1 MTPRR
6 LHVQL
11 CLVASTVSVV
21 SPAVAQELLPAV
33 AFRSVSW
40 TGEFWPGDFDGD
52 GDTDLAVRDPSSQ
65 RLAILPGIGDGS
77 FDDPIVSA
85 TDGWPLAVGDLNG
98 DGRLDVIAQA
108 GSTVGALPGNG
119 DGTLG
124 APRTILSASVEF
136 ARPADIDGDGVPDVV
151 IGEQGDSLHVVP
163 GNGDFT
169 FDPPVTM
176 VTGTWPHGATVAD
189 LDEDGRPDVAVAHRY
204 DRRLV
209 LFMNRG
215 GLLFTRVDIPVDY
228 SSTDVT
234 ARDLNEDG
242 DLDLIVSVRGPSDD
256 GPWEFGAVYVY
267 NGNGDGAFDGP
278 EVYPTANGPH
288 SVVVGDFT
296 HDGRL
301 DLATSDGFQYLLD
314 NTCGESV
321 GPETVSILPGRSD
334 GTFGP
339 ATTFARNSRESLP
352 GVRNMNTSDI
362 DGDGFHDLLVGWGD
376 ILVTKGLR
384 ANRPPVVS
392 AGDDLVVANAPEIT
406 LRGEGVDP
414 DGHYLTFTWDDGGA
428 GGDFFAQAPDTCYRA
443 PGTGTFT
450 LTLTAD
456 DGHGGVS
463 SDSLNVS
470 DMGDVD
476 GPGRWRGEDIGSVG
490 AEGSVMVED
499 GTFTVR
505 GSGADIWGTADEFY
519 FTHVSGSGD
528 FDFTALVAGVQN
540 VNRWTKAGLMIR
552 AAEDPGSAHASLFAT
567 PTAEK
572 GVAFQRRRSD
582 GGASVHT
589 AGPALAPPVWLR
601 LSRRGDTITAAYR
614 RAATDEWTTIG
625 SDSIQLPDR
634 VLVGLAVSSH
644 VDGTLATARFQHV
657 SIAAPDTT
665 PGLPDGWFCG
675 DVGAVG
681 AEGGCE
687 YHPAVEDDLTDRWI
701 VHGSGADIWGTSD
714 EFSFARTTIHGDFAI
729 TARVAS
735 VENVNRWT
743 KAGIMIRD
751 GTGASPVAGGPGAR
765 HASFFVTP
773 STEKGTAFQRRPT
786 TGGATVHTAGPV
798 TTAPVW
804 LRLVRR
810 GSLIRAFY
818 RKQLTDPWTHL
829 GTQTFTALPD
839 LMSAMLVV
847 SSHVDGTLATAVFE
861 HVRVES
867 LPAMQSV
874 DIGTTVGGST
884 VSDGTIV
891 RMEGNGADIWGSAD
905 AFRFHYVPWGGNG
918 TITARVRSL
927 ENTHRW
933 AKAGVMIRESLTPGS
948 RHVMAIVSSS
958 MGLAMQ
964 YRLETGGTSA
974 STAAAP
980 GTAPVWVRLRRF
992 GDLFEASW
1000 SADGE
1005 VWRFLGEARV
1015 SMSRDVY
1022 VGLPVT
1028 SHSSGS
1034 LAAAVFDDVVVTP

>member
-1 MTPRR
+1 
-6 LHVQL
+6 
-11 CLVASTVSVV
+11 VAV
-21 SPAVAQELLPAV
+21 
-33 AFRSVSW
+33 
-40 TGEFWPGDFDGD
+40 
-52 GDTDLAVRDPSSQ
+52 
-65 RLAILPGIGDGS
+65 LPGNGAGGFAAPVLS
-77 FDDPIVSA
+77 GTV
-85 TDGWPLAVGDLNG
+85 GWPLAAADLDG
-98 DGRLDVIAQA
+98 DGRLDVLAQTDSA
-108 GSTVGALPGNG
+108 LVVLPGNG

-124 APRTILSASVEF
+124 AARSIVGTIVEF
-136 ARPADIDGDGVPDVV
+136 AIPADLDGDGVPDVV
-151 IGEQGDSLHVVP
+151 AGEQGDLLHIFP

-169 FDPPVTM
+169 FGPRVTLT
-176 VTGTWPHGATVAD
+176 TGTWPHGATVAD
-189 LDEDGRPDVAVAHRY
+189 FDDDGRRDIAVAHRY
-204 DRRLV
+204 DTRLV
-209 LFMNRG
+209 VFMNGG
-215 GLLFTRVDIPVDY
+215 GLLFTRTDIPIGAP
-228 SSTDVT
+228 STDVT
-234 ARDLNEDG
+234 ARHLDSDG
-242 DLDLIVSVRGPSDD
+242 YVDLIASVRGDSPD
-256 GPWEFGAVYVY
+256 GPWEFGAVHVFR
-267 NGNGDGAFDGP
+267 GNGDGTFEAP

-314 NTCGESV
+314 NMCGESV

-339 ATTFARNSRESLP
+339 PTTFVRNSRELLP
-352 GVRNMNTSDI
+352 GVRNMNTSDV

-376 ILVTKGLR
+376 IFVTKAPR
-384 ANRPPVVS
+384 ANRPPVVF

-443 PGTGTFT
+443 PRTGAFT

-456 DGHGGVS
+456 DSQGGVS

-470 DMGDVD
+470 DMGDID
-476 GPGRWRGEDIGSVG
+476 GPGFWRGEDIGAVG
-490 AEGSVMVED
+490 AEGSVTVED

-519 FTHVSGSGD
+519 FTHATRSGD

-552 AAEDPGSAHASLFAT
+552 AAEEAGSAHASVFAT
-567 PTAEK
+567 PTTEK
-572 GVAFQRRRSD
+572 GIAFQRRRSD

-589 AGPALAPPVWLR
+589 SGPALAPPVWLR
-601 LSRRGDTITAAYR
+601 LSRRGSTITAAYR
-614 RAATDEWTTIG
+614 RTATDEWTTIG
-625 SDSIQLPDR
+625 SDSIELPDR

-644 VDGTLATARFQHV
+644 VDGTLAAARFQQL
-657 SIAAPDTT
+657 SIAAPGTT

-681 AEGGCE
+681 AEGDCD
-687 YHPAVEDDLTDRWI
+687 YHPAVGDDLTDRWV
-701 VHGSGADIWGTSD
+701 VHGSGADIWGPAD
-714 EFSFARTTIHGDFAI
+714 EFSFAATLMRGDFAV

-735 VENVNRWT
+735 VENVDRWT

-751 GTGASPVAGGPGAR
+751 WDGRSPAGGGPGAR

-773 STEKGTAFQRRPT
+773 TTVKGTAFQRRPT
-786 TGGATVHTAGPV
+786 TGGPSVHTAGPV

-810 GSLIRAFY
+810 GNSITAFY
-818 RKQLTDPWTHL
+818 RKQTIDPWTHL
-829 GTQTFTALPD
+829 GTQTFTGLPD
-839 LMSAMLVV
+839 PMMAMLVV
-847 SSHVDGTLATAVFE
+847 SSHVDGTLATASFE

-867 LPAMQSV
+867 LPAMQSA
-874 DIGTTVGGST
+874 DIGPTAAGST

-891 RMEGNGADIWGSAD
+891 RMDGNGADIWGTAD
-905 AFRFHYVPWGGNG
+905 AFRFHYVPWAGDG
-918 TITARVRSL
+918 TIIARVRSL

-933 AKAGVMIRESLTPGS
+933 AKAGVMFREALTPGS
-948 RHVMAIVSSS
+948 RHVMAIVSPS

-964 YRLETGGTSA
+964 YRSETGGASA
-974 STAAAP
+974 STAPVP
-980 GTAPVWVRLRRF
+980 GNAPVWVRLRRF
-992 GDLFEASW
+992 ADRFEASW

-1005 VWRFLGEARV
+1005 VWQFLGEARV

-1022 VGLPVT
+1022 VGLPLT
-1028 SHSSGS
+1028 SHAAGT
-1034 LAAAVFDDVVVTP
+1034 LATAVFDDLVITAR